1 MIDGLVSGILAVI
14 MFSIG
19 LSLQT
24 MSFRRILAAPGV
36 LGLGLFLQLV
46 FLPVL
51 AFGVSFLFTLPS
63 ELAAGVVILAA
74 CPGGLTSNFI
84 SYLLRANSAL
94 AVSLTIC
101 NTFLSLLTIPFLANL
116 ALSVFDT
123 GGELPQLPFW
133 STAGKIFLV
142 VLFPVLAGLLF
153 RARAQVQAEVL
164 QQKLRWVSV
173 TLLAIL
179 FTIKIFAP
187 PEAGGSNLTM
197 AEVGIIL
204 PASLLIN
211 VCALLSG
218 PITGWIF
225 RLRRD
230 DQITLGVE
238 VGIQN
243 TSLTFLITLTLLGN
257 EQMVKPALV
266 YAMFTFFTALIY
278 GLLLKPKM
286 WGELRSEAGA
296 LLSRQSNGPIN

>member
-1 MIDGLVSGILAVI
+1 MIDALVSGILGLI

-24 MSFRRILAAPGV
+24 VSFRRLFVSPGV
-36 LGLGLFLQLV
+36 LFIGLALQLI
-46 FLPVL
+46 FLPAL
-51 AFGVSFLFTLPS
+51 AFG
-63 ELAAGVVILAA
+63 AASAFKLNADFATGVVILAA

-101 NTFLSLLTIPFLANL
+101 NTTLSLLTIPFFTNL
-116 ALSVFDT
+116 AITTFSTDGALES
-123 GGELPQLPFW
+123 LPFLA
-133 STAGKIFLV
+133 TAGRIFLV
-142 VLFPVLAGLLF
+142 VLVPVLLGILF
-153 RARAQVQAEVL
+153 RARSPVQAESWQL
-164 QQKLRWVSV
+164 KLRWVSIGMLALLFAIK
-173 TLLAIL
+173 LLAP
-179 FTIKIFAP
+179 A
-187 PEAGGSNLTM
+187 EAGGSNLTGV
-197 AEVGIIL
+197 EIGIIL
-204 PASLLIN
+204 PVSLFINIFALASGR
-211 VCALLSG
+211 LSG
-218 PITGWIF
+218 WLF

-243 TSLTFLITLTLLGN
+243 TSLAFLITLTLLGN

-286 WGELRSEAGA
+286 WKELREEFRGVV
-296 LLSRQSNGPIN
+296 RIKG